1 MKYIL
6 KQDLPTFKAGTEA
19 WLSKRGNLLARVG
32 DTEITIYMKDTLDK
46 FPNILTEWFTPVEEK
61 RKVVPVVPDKIYTI
75 SATWYTGE
83 TAYGHS
89 VGELTINQGNWRW
102 TEEEAELEIRK
113 RAAIER
119 VRRYLVSNDLIEE
132 DKSKTCI
139 YIVWNPLRQEIT
151 FDAYNTFRP
160 YSPYWLIK
168 YVNVEKFI
176 EDCREDLLM
185 IHS

>member
-1 MKYIL
+1 M
-6 KQDLPTFKAGTEA
+6 
-19 WLSKRGNLLARVG
+19 
-32 DTEITIYMKDTLDK
+32 
-46 FPNILTEWFTPVEEK
+46 
-61 RKVVPVVPDKIYTI
+61 
-75 SATWYTGE
+75 
-83 TAYGHS
+83 
-89 VGELTINQGNWRW
+89 GELTINQGNWRW

-160 YSPYWLIK
+160 YSPY
-168 YVNVEKFI
+168 
-176 EDCREDLLM
+176 
-185 IHS
+185 